1 MYLYII
7 LIENYERE
15 ICLSFSTYLSATMQR
30 LGPLIFGSDGDIVQ
44 FLIERQMPSFLR
56 SPLSQMF
63 WGNED
68 RSVHFCF
75 VCLFVFISANV
86 NLEGQILQ
94 LGKNL
99 LVKNTPPIPL
109 NIGGRI
115 LHNIPTKF
123 VNILTRRIKFR
134 TNRTLNFNDHLKLQ
148 TATNSH
154 LSSTGNQPIRV
165 VNKTITLRDYVSMNS
180 G

>member
-99 LVKNTPPIPL
+99 LVKNTPPHTAKYWGSYSSQYPNKVCKHFDKKNQISNEQNTQFQRPPQTSNSNKQPL
-109 NIGGRI
+109 VKHRKPAN
-115 LHNIPTKF
+115 
-123 VNILTRRIKFR
+123 
-134 TNRTLNFNDHLKLQ
+134 Q
-148 TATNSH
+148 
-154 LSSTGNQPIRV
+154 SS
-165 VNKTITLRDYVSMNS
+165 
-180 G
+180 